1 MNSIASCKAIVQ
13 VPLALGA
20 ENSEEEM
27 VAKVFPDE
35 GSAGEARF
43 IHVFLL
49 S

>member
-27 VAKVFPDE
+27 VAKVLSSE
-35 GSAGEARF
+35 GSTREARF
-43 IHVFLL
+43 IHAFLL